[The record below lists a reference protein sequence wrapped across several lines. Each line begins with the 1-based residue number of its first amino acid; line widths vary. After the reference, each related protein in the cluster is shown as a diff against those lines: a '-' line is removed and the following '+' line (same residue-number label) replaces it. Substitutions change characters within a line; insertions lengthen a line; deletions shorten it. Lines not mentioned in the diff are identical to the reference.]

1 MLSISNSLIIRSI
14 VRSIPLEI
22 LELCNKSSIAS
33 ASNNPISSIPSYSIK
48 CISFKK
54 KQNDSHTA
62 LLYHKANLL
71 DIENDN
77 FLHTALF
84 HFIYF
89 HFLFC
94 LLLLTFMFSIDFTK
108 DMSIITLVVFSK
120 SKL

>member
-1 MLSISNSLIIRSI
+1 MYFIQ
-14 VRSIPLEI
+14 
-22 LELCNKSSIAS
+22 
-33 ASNNPISSIPSYSIK
+33 
-48 CISFKK
+48 K
-54 KQNDSHTA
+54 KQNDSHTT

-120 SKL
+120 SKFLIYYYVRKRYENW